1 MDRDQGLSPLPKLH
15 ESSQC
20 RMVPKARPPEHKP
33 GGGIIPG
40 ACQLWQCTR
49 LAVHALA
56 RRQWHGGRAL
66 GRLRGRHGHS
76 RDHRW
81 RTRTPAD
88 LPDGSLVGSR
98 GPCAIFQGRR
108 GRAKQS
114 RPACFAFARANGA
127 RQAAQVDTAWRVCWR
142 RCAARPLAVVSPA
155 RRDLYARVHYRTSSR
170 GFRVGRGIRVSR
182 GGCLCGLWP
191 DIRCRDRVLS
201 IRSSQSVPWRLPSEA
216 FLASHPA
223 CSTGAVA
230 CSSPAG
236 WRLR

>member
-1 MDRDQGLSPLPKLH
+1 MAVHQARRPCPGSTAVARRQSLGKAQGPPWPLERSSLADQDPG
-15 ESSQC
+15 
-20 RMVPKARPPEHKP
+20 RPSRREL
-33 GGGIIPG
+33 GWISRALRYIPG
-40 ACQLWQCTR
+40 APWASETKQTR
-49 LAVHALA
+49 LFRLCA
-56 RRQWHGGRAL
+56 RQR
-66 GRLRGRHGHS
+66 
-76 RDHRW
+76 
-81 RTRTPAD
+81 
-88 LPDGSLVGSR
+88 
-98 GPCAIFQGRR
+98 
-108 GRAKQS
+108 
-114 RPACFAFARANGA
+114 A

-223 CSTGAVA
+223 CSTGAIA
-230 CSSPAG
+230 CS
-236 WRLR
+236 

>member
-114 RPACFAFARANGA
+114 RPACFAFARANGPDKLP
-127 RQAAQVDTAWRVCWR
+127 RWTR
-142 RCAARPLAVVSPA
+142 
-155 RRDLYARVHYRTSSR
+155 
-170 GFRVGRGIRVSR
+170 R
-182 GGCLCGLWP
+182 GGSVGGGVPQGHLQLCHPPAVTCTLEY
-191 DIRCRDRVLS
+191 IIAHHR
-201 IRSSQSVPWRLPSEA
+201 EA
-216 FLASHPA
+216 F
-223 CSTGAVA
+223 
-230 CSSPAG
+230 G
-236 WRLR
+236 WDEEYA

>member
-1 MDRDQGLSPLPKLH
+1 MKETAQAISGRTRKLQIEEEGKLCLGAGARETFMYSVWAPGWIGGRWMDRDQGLSPLPKLH

-49 LAVHALA
+49 LAIHALA

-81 RTRTPAD
+81 RTRTPAE
-88 LPDGSLVGSR
+88 LPDRSLVGSR

-127 RQAAQVDTAWRVCWR
+127 RQAGHGVAGLLAAVCR
-142 RCAARPLAVVSPA
+142 KATCSCVTRPP
-155 RRDLYARVHYRTSSR
+155 
-170 GFRVGRGIRVSR
+170 
-182 GGCLCGLWP
+182 
-191 DIRCRDRVLS
+191 
-201 IRSSQSVPWRLPSEA
+201 
-216 FLASHPA
+216 
-223 CSTGAVA
+223 
-230 CSSPAG
+230 
-236 WRLR
+236 